1 MLSLRS
7 IFLRVGFFFGFAGLF
22 LFFGLAFFL
31 TLEKLVSE
39 VAHVFQASPNT
50 GCFLFFRGDVL
61 YEVGAEQKII
71 QSLTHLTAIAEEAVN
86 KPDDDEQCTH
96 GEKDDRRCV
105 VGLGQLLKLRG
116 YRDQT
121 DESEQAFCVLQ
132 DAVEE
137 QRVGTV
143 SSDEFCPGHE
153 LPQVSTEF
161 HGDEHCVE
169 DDDST
174 ARCKQDGRDDAGV
187 G

>member
-7 IFLRVGFFFGFAGLF
+7 VFLSVGFFFGLAGLF
-22 LFFGLAFFL
+22 LFLGLAFFL
-31 TLEKLVSE
+31 TLEELVSE

-50 GCFLFFRGDVL
+50 GRFFVFRGDVL
-61 YEVGAEQKII
+61 NEVGTEQKII

-86 KPDDDEQCTH
+86 EPDDDEQRTH
-96 GEKDDRRCV
+96 GENDDGRCSFF
-105 VGLGQLLKLRG
+105 LGQLLELRPN
-116 YRDQT
+116 RDQT

-137 QRVGTV
+137 EWVGTV
-143 SSDEFCPGHE
+143 SSQEFCPGHE

-161 HGDEHCVE
+161 HGDEHSVE

-174 ARCKQDGRDDAGV
+174 ACCKQNRRDDAGV

>member
-7 IFLRVGFFFGFAGLF
+7 IFLSVGFFFGFAGLF

-31 TLEKLVSE
+31 TLEELVSE

-61 YEVGAEQKII
+61 YEVGAEQKVV
-71 QSLTHLTAIAEEAVN
+71 QTLTHLTPIPEEAVN

-96 GEKDDRRCV
+96 GEKDDGRCSFF
-105 VGLGQLLKLRG
+105 LGQLLELRPN
-116 YRDQT
+116 RDQT
-121 DESEQAFCVLQ
+121 DESDQAFCVLH

-143 SSDEFCPGHE
+143 SSQEFCTGHE
-153 LPQVSTEF
+153 LPQVPTEF
-161 HGDEHCVE
+161 HGDEHGVE

-174 ARCKQDGRDDAGV
+174 ARCKQDGCDDAGV